1 MFHAGTAIRPAS
13 EFNAILKY
21 HKTSYT
27 YEMESMCVHTTCS
40 VCIRNTNRL
49 WTCHTQHWTDIT
61 LYYASEQ
68 NSSDIMKRKICKF
81 KIYSIFSLCVYWC
94 RYFVTCCVHV
104 WKGGNVRDYTDLVVV
119 FVFTVFLNYKKKKI
133 NINEYLIEKIIT
145 KGYTR

>member
-1 MFHAGTAIRPAS
+1 
-13 EFNAILKY
+13 
-21 HKTSYT
+21 
-27 YEMESMCVHTTCS
+27 MESMCEHTTCS
-40 VCIRNTNRL
+40 VCISNPNRL

-68 NSSDIMKRKICKF
+68 NSSYIMKRKICKF
-81 KIYSIFSLCVYWC
+81 KIYSIFSLCVIMFWLLFYWC

-119 FVFTVFLNYKKKKI
+119 FVFTVFLNYKKIYKF